1 MNPTA
6 TRFAPSPTGHLHLGN
21 VRTAFFNWLLAR
33 RNGGRFVLRSEDTD
47 AERSRDDY
55 LDALMEDLAW
65 LGLDWDEGP
74 DCGGDH
80 APYRQVQRG
89 EVYAAYFDKLS
100 TERHA
105 YPCFCS
111 PQQLAVSRKVQL
123 SAGRPPRY
131 AGTCRDLAES
141 EVASRLASG
150 ETATL
155 RFRVERGREIR
166 FDDLVRGPQ
175 SFASDDIGDFVIRR
189 ADGSAAFFFSNALDD
204 SLMEISDVLRGEDH
218 ITNTPRQ
225 IMLLQCL
232 GLRAPRYGH
241 LSLLVGDDGAPLSKR
256 HGASSLRELREQG
269 FLPAAILNHLLRL
282 GHALIEER
290 WYEPD
295 AMAQAFEIGRL
306 GRAPARFDL
315 DQLEHW
321 QREAIHHAGADTLAV
336 WGGLDDL
343 AVVPSAQRAAFL
355 KAVRPNL
362 SRPGDLADWAE
373 RVFGAL
379 PEPEDDASTAIN
391 AAGADF
397 FAAAADAFATGAHS
411 LKELARAV
419 SERTGARGKLLYMP
433 LRAALTGR
441 LSGPELGPL
450 LELMPAPAIER
461 RLRRHAGPGDE

>member
-6 TRFAPSPTGHLHLGN
+6 TRFAPSPTGRLHLGN

-33 RNGGRFVLRSEDTD
+33 QCGGRFVLRSEDTD

-74 DCGGDH
+74 DCGGDY
-80 APYRQVQRG
+80 APYRQMRRG
-89 EVYAAYFDKLS
+89 DLYAGYFEKLAA
-100 TERHA
+100 ERHA
-105 YPCFCS
+105 YACFCS

-123 SAGRPPRY
+123 SSGRPPRY

-141 EVASRLASG
+141 EAASRLASG
-150 ETATL
+150 EAATL
-155 RFRVERGREIR
+155 RFRVESGQVIR

-175 SFASDDIGDFVIRR
+175 QFASDDIGDFVIRR
-189 ADGSAAFFFSNALDD
+189 ADGSAAFFFTNALDD

-225 IMLLQCL
+225 IMLLESL
-232 GLRAPRYGH
+232 GLAAPRYGH
-241 LSLLVGDDGAPLSKR
+241 LSLLVGEDGSPLSKR

-269 FLPAAILNHLLRL
+269 FLPAAVLNHLLRL
-282 GHALIEER
+282 GHALVEER
-290 WYEPD
+290 WYDPGE
-295 AMAQAFEIGRL
+295 MAQAFEIGRL

-321 QREAIHHAGADTLAV
+321 QREAIHHADAETLAV
-336 WGGLDDL
+336 WGGLEELD
-343 AVVPSAQRAAFL
+343 VVPADKRDAFL
-355 KAVRPNL
+355 RAVRPNL
-362 SRPGDLADWAE
+362 ARPDDMEDWGERIFASLPPPAE
-373 RVFGAL
+373 
-379 PEPEDDASTAIN
+379 DASSAID
-391 AAGADF
+391 AAGGDF
-397 FAAAADAFATGAHS
+397 FAAAAAAFAEGADT
-411 LKELARAV
+411 LKDLARAV
-419 SERTGARGKLLYMP
+419 TERTGARGKSLYMP

-450 LELMPAPAIER
+450 LELIPASSIER
-461 RLRRHAGPGDE
+461 RLRRHAGPGGE